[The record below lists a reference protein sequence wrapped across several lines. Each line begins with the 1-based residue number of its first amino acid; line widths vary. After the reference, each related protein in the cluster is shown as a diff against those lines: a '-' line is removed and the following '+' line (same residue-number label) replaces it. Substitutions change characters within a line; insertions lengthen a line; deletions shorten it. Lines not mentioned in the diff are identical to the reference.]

1 MSIKHI
7 VMWRVRGDDEA
18 QRAHNAQLIQREF
31 QSLAGL
37 IPGLLHL
44 EIGIDESRI
53 DYACDVVLVTEFD
66 SRESLAAYAQH
77 PEHLRVRKAI
87 GDLRTTRH
95 QVDYVVPMSAVPAN
109 PGISP
114 ARHTQKIGDPDH
126 VQTL

>member
-31 QSLAGL
+31 HSLAGL

-114 ARHTQKIGDPDH
+114 ARHTKTIGDPDH